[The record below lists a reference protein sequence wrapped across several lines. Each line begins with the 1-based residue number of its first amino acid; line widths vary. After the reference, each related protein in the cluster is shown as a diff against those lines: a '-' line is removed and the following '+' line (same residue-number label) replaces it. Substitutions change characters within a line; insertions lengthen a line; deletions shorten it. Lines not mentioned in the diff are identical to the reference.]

1 MICGECMRSLLL
13 AGGRSSRMGRDKA
26 LIEVGGVA
34 CIARVASALAAAGCE
49 PIRIAVAQPEDVE
62 KYGLVMPDGLDI
74 EWVLDAFTHAG
85 PIEAVVEAL
94 SDPLVSDVDSIQLC
108 PVDVPWVTADLFFE
122 LEKTLASEDLLAIP
136 ADPQRIHPL
145 LARVRPAVASIIGDD
160 RRPLHVQFSELEHST
175 LLTETAILRNINTPD
190 DLN

>member
-1 MICGECMRSLLL
+1 
-13 AGGRSSRMGRDKA
+13 MGRDKA

-49 PIRIAVAQPEDVE
+49 PIRKAVAQPEDVE
-62 KYGLVMPDGLDI
+62 RYGAVMPDGLDG
-74 EWVLDAFTHAG
+74 EWVLDAVTHAG

-108 PVDVPWVTADLFFE
+108 QVDVPWVTADLFFE
-122 LEKTLASEDLLAIP
+122 LERTLASGDLLAIP

-145 LARVRPAVASIIGDD
+145 LARVRPAVAAIIGDD
-160 RRPLHVQFSELEHST
+160 RRPLHVQFSEMEHST

>member
-62 KYGLVMPDGLDI
+62 RYGAVMPDGLDV
-74 EWVLDAFTHAG
+74 EWVLDGVTHAG

-94 SDPLVSDVDSIQLC
+94 SDPLISGADSIQLC

-122 LEKTLASEDLLAIP
+122 LEKTLASGDLLAIP
-136 ADPQRIHPL
+136 ADPGRTHPL
-145 LARVRPAVASIIGDD
+145 LARVRPSIVSKIGED
-160 RRPLHVQFSELEHST
+160 RRPLHVQFTEMEHST
-175 LLTETAILRNINTPD
+175 LLTDSAILRNVNTPD

>member
-49 PIRIAVAQPEDVE
+49 PTRIAVAQPEDME
-62 KYGLVMPDGLDI
+62 RYGLVMPDGLDI

-145 LARVRPAVASIIGDD
+145 LARVRPAVASTIGDD

-175 LLTETAILRNINTPD
+175 LLTEAAILRNVNTPD

>member
-1 MICGECMRSLLL
+1 
-13 AGGRSSRMGRDKA
+13 MGRDKA

-62 KYGLVMPDGLDI
+62 RYGAVMPDGLDV
-74 EWVLDAFTHAG
+74 EWVLDAVTHAG

-94 SDPLVSDVDSIQLC
+94 SDPLISGADSIQLC

-122 LEKTLASEDLLAIP
+122 LEKTLASGDLLAIP
-136 ADPQRIHPL
+136 ADPGRTHPL
-145 LARVRPAVASIIGDD
+145 LARVRPSIASKIGED
-160 RRPLHVQFSELEHST
+160 RRPLHVQFTEMEHST
-175 LLTETAILRNINTPD
+175 LLTDSAILRNVNTPD

>member
-26 LIEVGGVA
+26 LIEIGGVA

-62 KYGLVMPDGLDI
+62 RYGLVMPDGLDI

-175 LLTETAILRNINTPD
+175 LLTETAILRNVNTPD

>member
-1 MICGECMRSLLL
+1 MRSLLL

-62 KYGLVMPDGLDI
+62 KYGEALPDGLDV
-74 EWVLDAFTHAG
+74 EWVLDADTHAG
-85 PIEAVVEAL
+85 PIEALLEAL
-94 SDPLVSDVDSIQLC
+94 NDPLVADSDSIQLC

-122 LEKTLASEDLLAIP
+122 LEKTLGSEDLLAIP
-136 ADPQRIHPL
+136 ADPQRTHPL
-145 LARVRPAVASIIGDD
+145 LARVRPSVAAQIGHD
-160 RRPLHVQFSELEHST
+160 RRPLHVQFAEMEHT
-175 LLTETAILRNINTPD
+175 ILLADAAILRNVNTTA
-190 DLN
+190 DLG

>member
-49 PIRIAVAQPEDVE
+49 PIRIAVAQPEDME
-62 KYGLVMPDGLDI
+62 RYGLVMPDGLDI

-122 LEKTLASEDLLAIP
+122 LENTLAPGDLLAIP

-145 LARVRPAVASIIGDD
+145 LARVRPAVASTIGDD
-160 RRPLHVQFSELEHST
+160 RRPLHVQFSEMEHST
-175 LLTETAILRNINTPD
+175 LLTETAILRNVNTPD

>member
-1 MICGECMRSLLL
+1 MNYGECMRSLLL

-62 KYGLVMPDGLDI
+62 RYGAVMPDRLDV
-74 EWVLDAFTHAG
+74 EWVLDAVTHAG
-85 PIEAVVEAL
+85 PIEALIEAL
-94 SDPLVSDVDSIQLC
+94 TDPLFADTGSIQLC

-122 LEKTLASEDLLAIP
+122 LEKTLCKKRRLHEHNLSRGLCGRTISTLETIQASEGAG
-136 ADPQRIHPL
+136 H
-145 LARVRPAVASIIGDD
+145 
-160 RRPLHVQFSELEHST
+160 
-175 LLTETAILRNINTPD
+175 ETT
-190 DLN
+190 

>member
-26 LIEVGGVA
+26 LIEIGGVA

-62 KYGLVMPDGLDI
+62 RYGLVMPDGLDI

-122 LEKTLASEDLLAIP
+122 LENTLAPGDLLAIP

-145 LARVRPAVASIIGDD
+145 LARVRPAVASTIGDD
-160 RRPLHVQFSELEHST
+160 RRPLHVQFSEMEHST

>member
-1 MICGECMRSLLL
+1 MIYGESMRSLLF

-62 KYGLVMPDGLDI
+62 KYGAVMPDGLDI
-74 EWVLDAFTHAG
+74 EWVLDAVTHAG
-85 PIEAVVEAL
+85 PIEALIEAL
-94 SDPLVSDVDSIQLC
+94 TDPLVADTDSIQLC
-108 PVDVPWVTADLFFE
+108 PVDVPWVNADLFFE
-122 LEKTLASEDLLAIP
+122 LEKTLGSGDLLAIP
-136 ADPQRIHPL
+136 ADPQRAHPL
-145 LARVRPAVASIIGDD
+145 LARVRPSIASKIADD
-160 RRPLHVQFSELEHST
+160 RRPLHVQFSEMEHST
-175 LLTETAILRNINTPD
+175 LLTETAILRNVNTPD

>member
-49 PIRIAVAQPEDVE
+49 PIRIAVAQPEDME
-62 KYGLVMPDGLDI
+62 RYGLVMPDGLDI

-160 RRPLHVQFSELEHST
+160 RRPLHVRFSEMEHST
-175 LLTETAILRNINTPD
+175 LLTEVAILRNVNTPD

>member
-175 LLTETAILRNINTPD
+175 LLTETAILRNVNTPD